1 LSGLDGPQLLKNT
14 RNYERHVKATSGDL
28 SNLDTNTAD
37 VAMPMTA
44 VKMDSSG
51 RFTASLNF
59 FFSSSTHILCM
70 TFYFVVNASYFFLTL
85 CSLDWQEV
93 LYRTIY

>member
-1 LSGLDGPQLLKNT
+1 MKNT

-51 RFTASLNF
+51 RFTSANPPR
-59 FFSSSTHILCM
+59 
-70 TFYFVVNASYFFLTL
+70 VVNKCRKYLIKITSVFWTFWAG
-85 CSLDWQEV
+85 
-93 LYRTIY
+93 YR